1 MAGLPNSSKAL
12 QQWQHLFEEKG
23 VSRTEQARQHLQQML
38 RLGLPTRKHED
49 WKYTP
54 LEGLTHSQFI
64 QQCATISAAQRD
76 ALALQIDAVRLV
88 FVDGRFMPELS
99 DSTQNSGFDVSV
111 RDERQ
116 TLAAP
121 VHPEVFL
128 HLTESL
134 AQCVTY
140 IQVRRNQR
148 PTRPL
153 LLMHITQGVDSDE
166 LNTAH
171 YRHHL
176 ALAEGAEATVI
187 EHYVSLTAAKHFTGA
202 RLTMNVADNAQL
214 RHIKLAFENA
224 SSYHFAHN
232 DLLLATDASAFSHS
246 FLLGAAVLRHHSSS
260 QLNGENATLR
270 LNSLAM
276 PVKNEVCD
284 TRTWL
289 EHNKGYCN
297 SRQLHKTIVSDKGR
311 AVFNGLINVAQHAI
325 KTDGQMTNNNLL
337 LGKLAE
343 VDTKP
348 QLEIYADD
356 VKCSHGATIGRIDDE
371 QMFYLQ
377 SRGIRQQEAR
387 HMILYAFAA
396 ELTEAI
402 HDSALKQQVL
412 ARIGQRLP
420 GAGMTFPVEKVRAD
434 FPILQREVNGL
445 PLAYLDSAASA
456 QKPNQVIDAES
467 AFYRHGYAA
476 VHRGIHT
483 LSAQATESMENVRK
497 QASRFINAR
506 SAEELVFVRG
516 TTEGINLVANSW
528 GTENIRAGDNI
539 IISEMEHH
547 ANIVP
552 WQMLCERKGA
562 ELRVIPLHPDG
573 TLRLETLAALFDD
586 RTRLLAITH
595 VSNVLGTENPLP
607 DMIALARQHGAKVL
621 VDGAQAV
628 MHHAVDVQALD
639 CDFYVFSGHKLYGP
653 TGIGILYVKEALLQ
667 EMPPWEGGGSMIST
681 VSLTQGTTWAKAP
694 WRFEAGTPNTGGI
707 IGLGAAID
715 YVTSLGL
722 DKIGDYEQM
731 LMRYAL
737 EQLAQVPDITLY
749 GPAQRLGVITF
760 NLGKHHAYDV
770 GSFLDNYGIAV
781 RTGHHCAMPLM
792 AWYGV
797 PAMCRASL
805 AMYNTHEE
813 VDRLVAG
820 LTRIHRLLG

>member
-1 MAGLPNSSKAL
+1 
-12 QQWQHLFEEKG
+12 
-23 VSRTEQARQHLQQML
+23 
-38 RLGLPTRKHED
+38 
-49 WKYTP
+49 
-54 LEGLTHSQFI
+54 
-64 QQCATISAAQRD
+64 
-76 ALALQIDAVRLV
+76 
-88 FVDGRFMPELS
+88 
-99 DSTQNSGFDVSV
+99 
-111 RDERQ
+111 
-116 TLAAP
+116 
-121 VHPEVFL
+121 
-128 HLTESL
+128 
-134 AQCVTY
+134 
-140 IQVRRNQR
+140 
-148 PTRPL
+148 
-153 LLMHITQGVDSDE
+153 
-166 LNTAH
+166 
-171 YRHHL
+171 
-176 ALAEGAEATVI
+176 
-187 EHYVSLTAAKHFTGA
+187 
-202 RLTMNVADNAQL
+202 
-214 RHIKLAFENA
+214 
-224 SSYHFAHN
+224 
-232 DLLLATDASAFSHS
+232 
-246 FLLGAAVLRHHSSS
+246 
-260 QLNGENATLR
+260 
-270 LNSLAM
+270 
-276 PVKNEVCD
+276 
-284 TRTWL
+284 
-289 EHNKGYCN
+289 
-297 SRQLHKTIVSDKGR
+297 
-311 AVFNGLINVAQHAI
+311 
-325 KTDGQMTNNNLL
+325 
-337 LGKLAE
+337 
-343 VDTKP
+343 
-348 QLEIYADD
+348 
-356 VKCSHGATIGRIDDE
+356 
-371 QMFYLQ
+371 
-377 SRGIRQQEAR
+377 
-387 HMILYAFAA
+387 
-396 ELTEAI
+396 
-402 HDSALKQQVL
+402 
-412 ARIGQRLP
+412 
-420 GAGMTFPVEKVRAD
+420 MTFPVEKVRAD

-586 RTRLLAITH
+586 RTRLLTITH

-737 EQLAQVPDITLY
+737 EQLAQVSDITLY
-749 GPAQRLGVITF
+749 GPAQRLGVIAF

-792 AWYGV
+792 ARYGV

-820 LTRIHRLLG
+820 LMRIHRLLG

>member
-1 MAGLPNSSKAL
+1 
-12 QQWQHLFEEKG
+12 
-23 VSRTEQARQHLQQML
+23 
-38 RLGLPTRKHED
+38 
-49 WKYTP
+49 
-54 LEGLTHSQFI
+54 
-64 QQCATISAAQRD
+64 
-76 ALALQIDAVRLV
+76 
-88 FVDGRFMPELS
+88 
-99 DSTQNSGFDVSV
+99 
-111 RDERQ
+111 
-116 TLAAP
+116 
-121 VHPEVFL
+121 
-128 HLTESL
+128 
-134 AQCVTY
+134 
-140 IQVRRNQR
+140 
-148 PTRPL
+148 
-153 LLMHITQGVDSDE
+153 
-166 LNTAH
+166 
-171 YRHHL
+171 
-176 ALAEGAEATVI
+176 
-187 EHYVSLTAAKHFTGA
+187 
-202 RLTMNVADNAQL
+202 
-214 RHIKLAFENA
+214 
-224 SSYHFAHN
+224 
-232 DLLLATDASAFSHS
+232 
-246 FLLGAAVLRHHSSS
+246 
-260 QLNGENATLR
+260 
-270 LNSLAM
+270 
-276 PVKNEVCD
+276 
-284 TRTWL
+284 
-289 EHNKGYCN
+289 
-297 SRQLHKTIVSDKGR
+297 
-311 AVFNGLINVAQHAI
+311 
-325 KTDGQMTNNNLL
+325 
-337 LGKLAE
+337 
-343 VDTKP
+343 
-348 QLEIYADD
+348 
-356 VKCSHGATIGRIDDE
+356 
-371 QMFYLQ
+371 
-377 SRGIRQQEAR
+377 
-387 HMILYAFAA
+387 
-396 ELTEAI
+396 
-402 HDSALKQQVL
+402 
-412 ARIGQRLP
+412 
-420 GAGMTFPVEKVRAD
+420 MTFPVEKVRAD

-528 GTENIRAGDNI
+528 GTENICAGDNI

-749 GPAQRLGVITF
+749 GPAQRLGVIAF

>member
-1 MAGLPNSSKAL
+1 
-12 QQWQHLFEEKG
+12 
-23 VSRTEQARQHLQQML
+23 
-38 RLGLPTRKHED
+38 
-49 WKYTP
+49 
-54 LEGLTHSQFI
+54 
-64 QQCATISAAQRD
+64 
-76 ALALQIDAVRLV
+76 
-88 FVDGRFMPELS
+88 
-99 DSTQNSGFDVSV
+99 
-111 RDERQ
+111 
-116 TLAAP
+116 
-121 VHPEVFL
+121 
-128 HLTESL
+128 
-134 AQCVTY
+134 
-140 IQVRRNQR
+140 
-148 PTRPL
+148 
-153 LLMHITQGVDSDE
+153 
-166 LNTAH
+166 
-171 YRHHL
+171 
-176 ALAEGAEATVI
+176 
-187 EHYVSLTAAKHFTGA
+187 
-202 RLTMNVADNAQL
+202 
-214 RHIKLAFENA
+214 
-224 SSYHFAHN
+224 
-232 DLLLATDASAFSHS
+232 
-246 FLLGAAVLRHHSSS
+246 
-260 QLNGENATLR
+260 
-270 LNSLAM
+270 
-276 PVKNEVCD
+276 
-284 TRTWL
+284 
-289 EHNKGYCN
+289 
-297 SRQLHKTIVSDKGR
+297 
-311 AVFNGLINVAQHAI
+311 
-325 KTDGQMTNNNLL
+325 
-337 LGKLAE
+337 
-343 VDTKP
+343 
-348 QLEIYADD
+348 
-356 VKCSHGATIGRIDDE
+356 
-371 QMFYLQ
+371 
-377 SRGIRQQEAR
+377 
-387 HMILYAFAA
+387 
-396 ELTEAI
+396 
-402 HDSALKQQVL
+402 
-412 ARIGQRLP
+412 
-420 GAGMTFPVEKVRAD
+420 MTFPVEKVRAD

-595 VSNVLGTENPLP
+595 VSNVLGAENPLP

-621 VDGAQAV
+621 VDGAQTV

-749 GPAQRLGVITF
+749 GPAQRLGVIAF

>member
-1 MAGLPNSSKAL
+1 
-12 QQWQHLFEEKG
+12 
-23 VSRTEQARQHLQQML
+23 
-38 RLGLPTRKHED
+38 
-49 WKYTP
+49 
-54 LEGLTHSQFI
+54 
-64 QQCATISAAQRD
+64 
-76 ALALQIDAVRLV
+76 
-88 FVDGRFMPELS
+88 
-99 DSTQNSGFDVSV
+99 
-111 RDERQ
+111 
-116 TLAAP
+116 
-121 VHPEVFL
+121 
-128 HLTESL
+128 
-134 AQCVTY
+134 
-140 IQVRRNQR
+140 
-148 PTRPL
+148 
-153 LLMHITQGVDSDE
+153 
-166 LNTAH
+166 
-171 YRHHL
+171 
-176 ALAEGAEATVI
+176 
-187 EHYVSLTAAKHFTGA
+187 
-202 RLTMNVADNAQL
+202 
-214 RHIKLAFENA
+214 
-224 SSYHFAHN
+224 
-232 DLLLATDASAFSHS
+232 
-246 FLLGAAVLRHHSSS
+246 
-260 QLNGENATLR
+260 
-270 LNSLAM
+270 
-276 PVKNEVCD
+276 
-284 TRTWL
+284 
-289 EHNKGYCN
+289 
-297 SRQLHKTIVSDKGR
+297 
-311 AVFNGLINVAQHAI
+311 
-325 KTDGQMTNNNLL
+325 
-337 LGKLAE
+337 
-343 VDTKP
+343 
-348 QLEIYADD
+348 
-356 VKCSHGATIGRIDDE
+356 
-371 QMFYLQ
+371 
-377 SRGIRQQEAR
+377 
-387 HMILYAFAA
+387 
-396 ELTEAI
+396 
-402 HDSALKQQVL
+402 
-412 ARIGQRLP
+412 
-420 GAGMTFPVEKVRAD
+420 MTFPVEKVRAD

-595 VSNVLGTENPLP
+595 VSNVRGTENPLP
-607 DMIALARQHGAKVL
+607 DMVALARQHWAKVL

-749 GPAQRLGVITF
+749 GPAQRLGVIAF

>member
-1 MAGLPNSSKAL
+1 
-12 QQWQHLFEEKG
+12 
-23 VSRTEQARQHLQQML
+23 
-38 RLGLPTRKHED
+38 
-49 WKYTP
+49 
-54 LEGLTHSQFI
+54 
-64 QQCATISAAQRD
+64 
-76 ALALQIDAVRLV
+76 
-88 FVDGRFMPELS
+88 
-99 DSTQNSGFDVSV
+99 
-111 RDERQ
+111 
-116 TLAAP
+116 
-121 VHPEVFL
+121 
-128 HLTESL
+128 
-134 AQCVTY
+134 
-140 IQVRRNQR
+140 
-148 PTRPL
+148 
-153 LLMHITQGVDSDE
+153 
-166 LNTAH
+166 
-171 YRHHL
+171 
-176 ALAEGAEATVI
+176 
-187 EHYVSLTAAKHFTGA
+187 
-202 RLTMNVADNAQL
+202 
-214 RHIKLAFENA
+214 
-224 SSYHFAHN
+224 
-232 DLLLATDASAFSHS
+232 
-246 FLLGAAVLRHHSSS
+246 
-260 QLNGENATLR
+260 
-270 LNSLAM
+270 
-276 PVKNEVCD
+276 
-284 TRTWL
+284 
-289 EHNKGYCN
+289 
-297 SRQLHKTIVSDKGR
+297 
-311 AVFNGLINVAQHAI
+311 
-325 KTDGQMTNNNLL
+325 
-337 LGKLAE
+337 
-343 VDTKP
+343 
-348 QLEIYADD
+348 
-356 VKCSHGATIGRIDDE
+356 
-371 QMFYLQ
+371 
-377 SRGIRQQEAR
+377 
-387 HMILYAFAA
+387 
-396 ELTEAI
+396 
-402 HDSALKQQVL
+402 
-412 ARIGQRLP
+412 
-420 GAGMTFPVEKVRAD
+420 MTFPVEKVRAD

-628 MHHAVDVQALD
+628 MHHAVDVQVLD

-707 IGLGAAID
+707 VGLGAAID

-749 GPAQRLGVITF
+749 GPAQRLGVIAF

>member
-1 MAGLPNSSKAL
+1 
-12 QQWQHLFEEKG
+12 
-23 VSRTEQARQHLQQML
+23 
-38 RLGLPTRKHED
+38 
-49 WKYTP
+49 
-54 LEGLTHSQFI
+54 
-64 QQCATISAAQRD
+64 
-76 ALALQIDAVRLV
+76 
-88 FVDGRFMPELS
+88 
-99 DSTQNSGFDVSV
+99 
-111 RDERQ
+111 
-116 TLAAP
+116 
-121 VHPEVFL
+121 
-128 HLTESL
+128 
-134 AQCVTY
+134 
-140 IQVRRNQR
+140 
-148 PTRPL
+148 
-153 LLMHITQGVDSDE
+153 
-166 LNTAH
+166 
-171 YRHHL
+171 
-176 ALAEGAEATVI
+176 
-187 EHYVSLTAAKHFTGA
+187 
-202 RLTMNVADNAQL
+202 
-214 RHIKLAFENA
+214 
-224 SSYHFAHN
+224 
-232 DLLLATDASAFSHS
+232 
-246 FLLGAAVLRHHSSS
+246 
-260 QLNGENATLR
+260 
-270 LNSLAM
+270 
-276 PVKNEVCD
+276 
-284 TRTWL
+284 
-289 EHNKGYCN
+289 
-297 SRQLHKTIVSDKGR
+297 
-311 AVFNGLINVAQHAI
+311 
-325 KTDGQMTNNNLL
+325 
-337 LGKLAE
+337 
-343 VDTKP
+343 
-348 QLEIYADD
+348 
-356 VKCSHGATIGRIDDE
+356 
-371 QMFYLQ
+371 
-377 SRGIRQQEAR
+377 
-387 HMILYAFAA
+387 
-396 ELTEAI
+396 
-402 HDSALKQQVL
+402 
-412 ARIGQRLP
+412 
-420 GAGMTFPVEKVRAD
+420 MTFPVEKVRAD

-506 SAEELVFVRG
+506 SAEELVLVRG

-749 GPAQRLGVITF
+749 GPAQRLGVIAF

>member
-1 MAGLPNSSKAL
+1 
-12 QQWQHLFEEKG
+12 
-23 VSRTEQARQHLQQML
+23 
-38 RLGLPTRKHED
+38 
-49 WKYTP
+49 
-54 LEGLTHSQFI
+54 
-64 QQCATISAAQRD
+64 
-76 ALALQIDAVRLV
+76 
-88 FVDGRFMPELS
+88 
-99 DSTQNSGFDVSV
+99 
-111 RDERQ
+111 
-116 TLAAP
+116 
-121 VHPEVFL
+121 
-128 HLTESL
+128 
-134 AQCVTY
+134 
-140 IQVRRNQR
+140 
-148 PTRPL
+148 
-153 LLMHITQGVDSDE
+153 
-166 LNTAH
+166 
-171 YRHHL
+171 
-176 ALAEGAEATVI
+176 
-187 EHYVSLTAAKHFTGA
+187 
-202 RLTMNVADNAQL
+202 
-214 RHIKLAFENA
+214 
-224 SSYHFAHN
+224 
-232 DLLLATDASAFSHS
+232 
-246 FLLGAAVLRHHSSS
+246 
-260 QLNGENATLR
+260 
-270 LNSLAM
+270 
-276 PVKNEVCD
+276 
-284 TRTWL
+284 
-289 EHNKGYCN
+289 
-297 SRQLHKTIVSDKGR
+297 
-311 AVFNGLINVAQHAI
+311 
-325 KTDGQMTNNNLL
+325 
-337 LGKLAE
+337 
-343 VDTKP
+343 
-348 QLEIYADD
+348 
-356 VKCSHGATIGRIDDE
+356 
-371 QMFYLQ
+371 
-377 SRGIRQQEAR
+377 
-387 HMILYAFAA
+387 
-396 ELTEAI
+396 
-402 HDSALKQQVL
+402 
-412 ARIGQRLP
+412 
-420 GAGMTFPVEKVRAD
+420 MTFPVEKVRAD

-628 MHHAVDVQALD
+628 MHHAVDVHALD

-749 GPAQRLGVITF
+749 GPAQRLGVIAF

>member
-1 MAGLPNSSKAL
+1 
-12 QQWQHLFEEKG
+12 
-23 VSRTEQARQHLQQML
+23 
-38 RLGLPTRKHED
+38 
-49 WKYTP
+49 
-54 LEGLTHSQFI
+54 
-64 QQCATISAAQRD
+64 
-76 ALALQIDAVRLV
+76 
-88 FVDGRFMPELS
+88 
-99 DSTQNSGFDVSV
+99 
-111 RDERQ
+111 
-116 TLAAP
+116 
-121 VHPEVFL
+121 
-128 HLTESL
+128 
-134 AQCVTY
+134 
-140 IQVRRNQR
+140 
-148 PTRPL
+148 
-153 LLMHITQGVDSDE
+153 
-166 LNTAH
+166 
-171 YRHHL
+171 
-176 ALAEGAEATVI
+176 
-187 EHYVSLTAAKHFTGA
+187 
-202 RLTMNVADNAQL
+202 
-214 RHIKLAFENA
+214 
-224 SSYHFAHN
+224 
-232 DLLLATDASAFSHS
+232 
-246 FLLGAAVLRHHSSS
+246 
-260 QLNGENATLR
+260 
-270 LNSLAM
+270 
-276 PVKNEVCD
+276 
-284 TRTWL
+284 
-289 EHNKGYCN
+289 
-297 SRQLHKTIVSDKGR
+297 
-311 AVFNGLINVAQHAI
+311 
-325 KTDGQMTNNNLL
+325 
-337 LGKLAE
+337 
-343 VDTKP
+343 
-348 QLEIYADD
+348 
-356 VKCSHGATIGRIDDE
+356 
-371 QMFYLQ
+371 
-377 SRGIRQQEAR
+377 
-387 HMILYAFAA
+387 
-396 ELTEAI
+396 
-402 HDSALKQQVL
+402 
-412 ARIGQRLP
+412 
-420 GAGMTFPVEKVRAD
+420 MTFPVEKVRAD

-749 GPAQRLGVITF
+749 GPAQRLGVIAF

-781 RTGHHCAMPLM
+781 RTGHQCAMPLM

>member
-1 MAGLPNSSKAL
+1 
-12 QQWQHLFEEKG
+12 
-23 VSRTEQARQHLQQML
+23 
-38 RLGLPTRKHED
+38 
-49 WKYTP
+49 
-54 LEGLTHSQFI
+54 
-64 QQCATISAAQRD
+64 
-76 ALALQIDAVRLV
+76 
-88 FVDGRFMPELS
+88 
-99 DSTQNSGFDVSV
+99 
-111 RDERQ
+111 
-116 TLAAP
+116 
-121 VHPEVFL
+121 
-128 HLTESL
+128 
-134 AQCVTY
+134 
-140 IQVRRNQR
+140 
-148 PTRPL
+148 
-153 LLMHITQGVDSDE
+153 
-166 LNTAH
+166 
-171 YRHHL
+171 
-176 ALAEGAEATVI
+176 
-187 EHYVSLTAAKHFTGA
+187 
-202 RLTMNVADNAQL
+202 
-214 RHIKLAFENA
+214 
-224 SSYHFAHN
+224 
-232 DLLLATDASAFSHS
+232 
-246 FLLGAAVLRHHSSS
+246 
-260 QLNGENATLR
+260 
-270 LNSLAM
+270 
-276 PVKNEVCD
+276 
-284 TRTWL
+284 
-289 EHNKGYCN
+289 
-297 SRQLHKTIVSDKGR
+297 
-311 AVFNGLINVAQHAI
+311 
-325 KTDGQMTNNNLL
+325 
-337 LGKLAE
+337 
-343 VDTKP
+343 
-348 QLEIYADD
+348 
-356 VKCSHGATIGRIDDE
+356 
-371 QMFYLQ
+371 
-377 SRGIRQQEAR
+377 
-387 HMILYAFAA
+387 
-396 ELTEAI
+396 
-402 HDSALKQQVL
+402 
-412 ARIGQRLP
+412 
-420 GAGMTFPVEKVRAD
+420 MTFPVEKVRAD

-731 LMRYAL
+731 LMRYSL

-749 GPAQRLGVITF
+749 GPAQRLGVIAF